1 MISLVRLLREAQGA
15 PKAIILA
22 GAPGAGKSSVI
33 DDVIRDLGLKVMNI
47 DDFFIKNLRDAG
59 ISLDLKMADAEGRSG
74 AARAMQAAQKDYQE
88 ALAQEIGSR
97 ENIVIDGTAASY
109 KKTES
114 LKNTLEAAGYDVMM
128 VFVYSSLEKS
138 LEKNEDRFERSAGED
153 RSLMPGIVLQTWANV
168 TKNFI
173 PYLNLFGQNFVATT
187 KDKDPFGK
195 ASLDKIV
202 KRYLE
207 PFTPQDTK
215 PKTEKEQARSEAEK
229 KKLEQEIAKKNKQ
242 IDGLNQKLSIKKMEY
257 EKHTW
262 TTALKALLPLKL
274 AGLKVV
280 FKADTNIDNVDE
292 KHLMR

>member
-1 MISLVRLLREAQGA
+1 MISLVRLLREAQNA

-33 DDVIRDLGLKVMNI
+33 DDVIKDLGLKAMNI

-59 ISLDLKMADAEGRSG
+59 ISLDLKIADAEGRSG
-74 AARAMQAAQKDYQE
+74 AARAMQAAQKDYQV

-114 LKNTLEAAGYDVMM
+114 LKDTLETAGYDVMM
-128 VFVYSSLEKS
+128 IFVYSSLEKS

-153 RSLMPGIVLQTWANV
+153 RSLMPGIVMQTWANV

-187 KDKDPFGK
+187 KDKDPFSK
-195 ASLDKIV
+195 KSLEDII
-202 KRYLE
+202 KRYIE
-207 PFTPQDTK
+207 PYTPTDTK
-215 PKTEKEQARSEAEK
+215 EKSPAVLSRSEDAKRELEKEI
-229 KKLEQEIAKKNKQ
+229 IA
-242 IDGLNQKLSIKKMEY
+242 LR
-257 EKHTW
+257 
-262 TTALKALLPLKL
+262 
-274 AGLKVV
+274 
-280 FKADTNIDNVDE
+280 DE
-292 KHLMR
+292 KNVQDIIQQTVSIPEAQTKIKQFLNS

>member
-1 MISLVRLLREAQGA
+1 
-15 PKAIILA
+15 
-22 GAPGAGKSSVI
+22 
-33 DDVIRDLGLKVMNI
+33 
-47 DDFFIKNLRDAG
+47 
-59 ISLDLKMADAEGRSG
+59 
-74 AARAMQAAQKDYQE
+74 MQAAQKDYQV

-128 VFVYSSLEKS
+128 VYVYSSLEKS
-138 LEKNEDRFERSAGED
+138 LKKNEDRFERSAGKD
-153 RSLMPGIVLQTWANV
+153 RSLMPGIVMQTWANV

-195 ASLDKIV
+195 ASLDKII

-229 KKLEQEIAKKNKQ
+229 KKLEQEIISLRDKQ
-242 IDGLNQKLSIKKMEY
+242 NVQDIIQQTVSIPEAQTKIKQFLNS
-257 EKHTW
+257 
-262 TTALKALLPLKL
+262 
-274 AGLKVV
+274 
-280 FKADTNIDNVDE
+280 
-292 KHLMR
+292 